1 MTASLLLFVPVAL
14 LAVVSAFCFVG
25 CAFDSHGLGT
35 VPPLPKPFTKY
46 SGDDVLKD
54 LSIVAA
60 YWPLNESSA
69 TATKP
74 VALALAVDVAGTM
87 KGDPHNGNYT
97 HVGNAPVLFPCPG
110 FPLAPGV
117 DTAAAS
123 GSLTLG
129 SQSIV
134 QGDAVQ
140 PGNDPNVLTTGMQT
154 DGAFVTVPLNA
165 VVNPAPPFTVEC
177 WVRPE
182 WKDNSGAAFR
192 MVIDSRDTTGG
203 TFTGFCIDV
212 NEQGNWEAELG
223 TVGASGFTTVT
234 AGKAALSAVT
244 YVVLTVDVTN
254 VATLFING
262 NSMAQTTLSTAF
274 SANKVQPLI
283 IGAGLR
289 WLPLRTMGGPNASF
303 PLVPFT
309 GTIQDVAIYNTVLS
323 QTTISTHFIDGIGT
337 PVVTDSN
344 SG

>member
-14 LAVVSAFCFVG
+14 LALVSAFCFVG
-25 CAFDSHGLGT
+25 CAFDSHGTG
-35 VPPLPKPFTKY
+35 VDIPPPSKPFTKY
-46 SGDDVLKD
+46 SDTDV
-54 LSIVAA
+54 IPTAVA
-60 YWPLNESSA
+60 YWPLSESST

-74 VALALAVDVAGTM
+74 VVSAIAKDAVGSND
-87 KGDPHNGNYT
+87 GNYT
-97 HVGNAPVLFPCPG
+97 NVVNAPDLFPCPG
-110 FPLAPGV
+110 FQIAAGV
-117 DTAAAS
+117 DTAAAM
-123 GSLTLG
+123 GTMALG

-140 PGNDPNVLTTGMQT
+140 PGNDPNILTTGMQT

-177 WVRPE
+177 WARPE

-203 TFTGFCIDV
+203 AFTGFCIDV

-234 AGKAALSAVT
+234 AGQATLSAVT
-244 YVVLTVDVTN
+244 YIVLTVEGN

-289 WLPLRTMGGPNASF
+289 WLPLRTPGGPNSSF

-309 GTIQDVAIYNTVLS
+309 GTIQDVAIYDTALS
-323 QTTISTHFIDGIGT
+323 PGVISTHFNDGSGT
-337 PVVTDSN
+337 SVATDSN